1 MPPNKS
7 VILLL
12 KVTRTLS
19 AQNTTLIALKSTPF
33 LDIKEEEEGE
43 EEGEEAHRKSSQ
55 FTR

>member
-33 LDIKEEEEGE
+33 LEIKEEEEGE